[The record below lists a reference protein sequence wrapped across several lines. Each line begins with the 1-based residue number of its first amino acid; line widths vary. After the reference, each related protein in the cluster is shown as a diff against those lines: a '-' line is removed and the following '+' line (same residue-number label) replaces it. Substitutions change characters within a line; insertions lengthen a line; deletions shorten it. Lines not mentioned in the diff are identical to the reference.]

1 MPLKPGSSRKTIG
14 SNIREM
20 QNSGRPHNIA
30 VAAALNS
37 AFGPR
42 RDDGGPVTGA
52 LLGDT
57 DGRADAVNTS
67 VPDGSHVIPA
77 DVVGALGEGNSV
89 AGAAKLSKM
98 FPHSAQHKAPKI
110 STALPKMPAAP
121 RMPSI
126 HVSAPRIMHQSH
138 TSRMPRMPHMPGMPK
153 GLKDG
158 GVPVRLS
165 DGEFSVH
172 PKDVAAVAGQ
182 GDIERGHRALDAWIM
197 HVRHRDIER
206 RKKLPPPVGSRV

>member
-1 MPLKPGSSRKTIG
+1 
-14 SNIREM
+14 
-20 QNSGRPHNIA
+20 
-30 VAAALNS
+30 
-37 AFGPR
+37 
-42 RDDGGPVTGA
+42 
-52 LLGDT
+52 
-57 DGRADAVNTS
+57 
-67 VPDGSHVIPA
+67 
-77 DVVGALGEGNSV
+77 
-89 AGAAKLSKM
+89 
-98 FPHSAQHKAPKI
+98 
-110 STALPKMPAAP
+110 
-121 RMPSI
+121 
-126 HVSAPRIMHQSH
+126 
-138 TSRMPRMPHMPGMPK
+138 MPGMPK